1 MTIAK
6 AEASQFQL
14 DQKGQV
20 LFQKTANNPVPGTP
34 IAQLEKGEHILK
46 PVVKITAE
54 MSDED
59 AQKTQDWV
67 TSYIGETL
75 EYLKIINECPETHT
89 EPVREICKVMGD
101 TLGACHR
108 SKVQDYINELDE
120 EARALIRGFKIK
132 LGPILVF
139 LPALTKPK
147 SVRLRALLW
156 SLWNGK
162 ELPASVPSDGAVS
175 VTVNVEE
182 IDTDY
187 YRAISYPVFGP
198 RAIRIDMLDRV
209 LNEIY
214 ETAEQGKFQAQ
225 HKMAE
230 WLGCS
235 IEDLYAILSAM
246 GHVHIKSEPK
256 EEAEGKDEEQKSE
269 DAPASETDEKKE
281 PEGAQS
287 AEDVKPEL
295 DMFYLKKGQAHKPR
309 QAGSGGSSKS
319 QGKPQRA
326 NKKPKKGKGSK
337 PKPRMVSNA
346 PAPKPED
353 SPFAILEQL
362 KKGQSK

>member
-46 PVVKITAE
+46 PVVKITTE

-67 TSYIGETL
+67 MSYIGETL
-75 EYLKIINECPETHT
+75 EYLKIINECPETHPA
-89 EPVREICKVMGD
+89 PVREISKVMGD
-101 TLGACHR
+101 TLGTCHR

-120 EARALIRGFKIK
+120 EARALIRSFKIK

-162 ELPASVPSDGAVS
+162 DLPATVPADGAVS
-175 VTVNVEE
+175 VTVNTEE
-182 IDTDY
+182 IDKDY

-246 GHVHIKSEPK
+246 GHVHIKSE
-256 EEAEGKDEEQKSE
+256 G
-269 DAPASETDEKKE
+269 EKKE
-281 PEGAQS
+281 PESEIEDAPQTEEKS
-287 AEDVKPEL
+287 EDKPEADVKPEL

-309 QAGSGGSSKS
+309 QAGGARPSKS
-319 QGKPQRA
+319 QDKQQRT
-326 NKKPKKGKGSK
+326 KKPNKKGKGGK

-362 KKGQSK
+362 KKGQGK